1 MNVFVIIVITLAVH
15 AVLLALAS
23 LITPMYVR
31 LVACTVAF
39 YALTGSINPARLRAT

>member
-23 LITPMYVR
+23 LIIPMYVR
-31 LVACTVAF
+31 LVACTVVF
-39 YALTGSINPARLRAT
+39 CALTGSINPTRLRAT